1 MILLFILKAS
11 EQGKIESQ
19 ETNGKEASAR
29 VKKSSS
35 RSSIKSR
42 SSKTSLKSLPAA
54 NVSEISP
61 EVHIL
66 YFTILLLMIQI
77 NYWLLEFIL

>member
-1 MILLFILKAS
+1 MILFIMKAS
-11 EQGKIESQ
+11 EQGK
-19 ETNGKEASAR
+19 ETNGKEDSAS

-61 EVHIL
+61 EVHI
-66 YFTILLLMIQI
+66 ILHNIIINDPDKLLAP
-77 NYWLLEFIL
+77 